1 MRQFLKFV
9 IATITGLFLFIVL
22 SIFIL
27 AGIAAAAGKEKK
39 ATVAANS
46 VLKLD
51 LNYAIPEKTND
62 NPFAGMSIFN
72 LKPSKKAIGL
82 TEIRECIAKAKKDDN
97 IKGIY
102 MELGLN
108 DNGLATLEV
117 IRQSLADFRKSGK
130 FVYAYGEV
138 LNQKSY
144 YLATAADQIFINPQ
158 GGMELKGFG
167 REIMYYKGMFD
178 KLGIEVQ
185 DFHCGAFKSAIEP
198 YIRTD
203 MSEPNR
209 KQLMN
214 IYGDVYN
221 QFITNIG
228 KERKIDTAVL
238 SNIINNLLAETPA
251 KDKELKLID
260 DALYY
265 DQVLDK
271 LKEKVGVDK
280 KKDLESIELAK
291 YSTTLEKSLESSNK
305 IAVVYAEGEIVD
317 GETEEGKIGG
327 ESFSKLIRKLRNDE
341 KVKAIVL
348 RVNSPG
354 GSALASDVMW
364 RELMLAKKAG
374 KPLVVSFGD
383 VAASGGYYISCM
395 GDRIFAQPNTIT
407 GSIGVFGLLPNAKK
421 FFNDKLGITFDEVKV
436 TKHGVLGGL
445 TKPLDAE
452 EAAFAQRNV
461 EKTYSTFKT
470 HVAEGRSVIRKDV
483 GGVALDTTYIETI
496 AQGHVWTGNQ
506 GLANGLVDE
515 IGGLDEAIAYA
526 AKKANLKDYRTK
538 AYPEEKSF
546 QEKIVESF
554 GDAKA
559 NMIKQE
565 LGDQY
570 EVYKTLEWVKKSK
583 GVQMRMVY
591 DLGL

>member
-1 MRQFLKFV
+1 M
-9 IATITGLFLFIVL
+9 
-22 SIFIL
+22 
-27 AGIAAAAGKEKK
+27 AASAGKETK
-39 ATVAANS
+39 AVIPANS

-51 LNYAIPEKTND
+51 LNYKIPEKTND
-62 NPFAGMSIFN
+62 NPFAGMTVFN
-72 LKPSKKAIGL
+72 LKPSKKALGL
-82 TEIRECIAKAKKDDN
+82 TEIQESIAKAKNDDN

-102 MELGLN
+102 LELGLN
-108 DNGLATLEV
+108 DNGLATLGV

-138 LNQKSY
+138 LTQKSY
-144 YLATAADQIFINPQ
+144 YLATAADQIFLNPA

-167 REIMYYKGMFD
+167 REIMYYKGMLD

-185 DFHCGAFKSAIEP
+185 DFHCGAYKSAIEP
-198 YIRTD
+198 FIRTD

-209 KQLMN
+209 RQLMS
-214 IYGDVYN
+214 IYSDVYK
-221 QFITNIG
+221 QFITSIST
-228 KERKIDTAVL
+228 ERKIDTAEL
-238 SNIINNLLAETPA
+238 DNIVNNLLAETA
-251 KDKELKLID
+251 QKDVELKLVDGAI
-260 DALYY
+260 YY
-265 DQVLDK
+265 DEVLDK
-271 LKEKVGVDK
+271 LKAKVGVEK
-280 KKDLESIELAK
+280 KKDLEFVELSKYATTIEK
-291 YSTTLEKSLESSNK
+291 KLESPNK
-305 IAVVYAEGEIVD
+305 IAVVYADGEIVD
-317 GETEEGKIGG
+317 GEGEDGQVGG
-327 ESFSKLIRKLRNDE
+327 EAFSKIIRKLRTDD

-364 RELMLAKKAG
+364 RELALAKKD

-383 VAASGGYYISCM
+383 VAASGGYYIACV

-421 FFNDKLGITFDEVKV
+421 LFNEKLGITFDEVKV

-461 EKTYSTFKT
+461 EKTYREFKT
-470 HVAEGRSVIRKDV
+470 RVADGRSQVRKEV
-483 GGVALDTTYIETI
+483 NGAPLDTAYIETI
-496 AQGHVWTGNQ
+496 AGGHVYTGLQ
-506 GLANGLVDE
+506 GLDNGLVDE

-546 QEKIVESF
+546 AEKITESF
-554 GDAKA
+554 TDSK
-559 NMIKQE
+559 MQLIKEE
-565 LGDQY
+565 LGEQY
-570 EVYKTLEWVKKSK
+570 EVYKTVEYLKNAK
-583 GVQMRMVY
+583 GVQMRMAY

>member
-9 IATITGLFLFIVL
+9 FATIVGLALFSFLGIMLLV
-22 SIFIL
+22 
-27 AGIAAAAGKEKK
+27 GIAASAGKETK
-39 ATVAANS
+39 AVIPANS

-51 LNYAIPEKTND
+51 LNYKIPEKSND
-62 NPFAGMSIFN
+62 NPFAGMSVFN
-72 LKPSKKAIGL
+72 LKPGKKAVGL
-82 TEIRECIAKAKKDDN
+82 TEIKESIAKAKTDDN

-102 MELGLN
+102 LELGLN
-108 DNGLATLEV
+108 DNGLATIEV

-138 LNQKSY
+138 LSQKSY
-144 YLATAADQIFINPQ
+144 YLATAADQIFINPN

-167 REIMYYKGMFD
+167 REIMYYKGMLD

-209 KQLMN
+209 IQLMS
-214 IYGDVYN
+214 IYGDVYR
-221 QFITNIG
+221 QFLTNISN
-228 KERKIDTAVL
+228 ERKIDTAEL
-238 SNIINNLLAETPA
+238 NNIVNNLLAETPA
-251 KDKELKLID
+251 KDVELKLID
-260 DALYY
+260 GAVYY
-265 DQVLDK
+265 DEVLDK
-271 LKEKVGVDK
+271 LKTKVGIDK
-280 KKDLESIELAK
+280 KKDLEFVELAK
-291 YSTTLEKSLESSNK
+291 YATTVEKSLESPNK

-317 GETEEGKIGG
+317 GEGEDGQIGG
-327 ESFSKLIRKLRNDE
+327 EAFSKIIRKLRTDE

-364 RELMLAKKAG
+364 RELVLAKKE

-383 VAASGGYYISCM
+383 VAASGGYYIACV

-421 FFNDKLGITFDEVKV
+421 LFNEKLGITFDEVKV

-445 TKPLDAE
+445 TKPLDSE

-461 EKTYSTFKT
+461 EKTYREFKMR
-470 HVAEGRSVIRKDV
+470 VADGRSKIRKEV
-483 GGVALDTTYIETI
+483 NGVTLDTAYIETI
-496 AQGHVWTGNQ
+496 AGGHVYTGNQ

-546 QEKIVESF
+546 AEKITESF
-554 GDAKA
+554 TDSK
-559 NMIKQE
+559 MQLVKEQ

-570 EVYKTLEWVKKSK
+570 EVYRTIEYLKKTK
-583 GVQMRMVY
+583 GIQMRMVY

>member
-1 MRQFLKFV
+1 MRQFFKFV
-9 IATITGLFLFIVL
+9 FATITGLFLFIL
-22 SIFIL
+22 LGIFIL
-27 AGIAAAAGKEKK
+27 AGIAASAGKEKK

-82 TEIRECIAKAKKDDN
+82 TEIRESIAKAKKDDN

-144 YLATAADQIFINPQ
+144 YLATAADKIFINPQ

-198 YIRTD
+198 FIRTD

-221 QFITNIG
+221 QFLVNIA
-228 KERKIDTAVL
+228 KERKLDTADLNKIV
-238 SNIINNLLAETPA
+238 NNLSAESA
-251 KDKELKLID
+251 QKDKELKLID
-260 DALYY
+260 DVLYY
-265 DQVLDK
+265 DQVLDL

-291 YSTTLEKSLESSNK
+291 YASTLEKDLESSNK
-305 IAVVYAEGEIVD
+305 VAVVYAEGEIVD
-317 GETEEGKIGG
+317 GESEDGKIGG
-327 ESFSKLIRKLRNDE
+327 ETFSKLIRKLRKDE

-364 RELMLAKKAG
+364 RELVLAKKE

-383 VAASGGYYISCM
+383 VAASGGYYIACM
-395 GDRIFAQPNTIT
+395 GDRIYAQPNTIT

-421 FFNDKLGITFDEVKV
+421 FFNEKLGITFDEVKV

-452 EAAFAQRNV
+452 EMAFAQRNV
-461 EKTYSTFKT
+461 EKTYREFKQR
-470 HVAEGRSVIRKDV
+470 VAEGRSVVKKDV
-483 GGVALDTTYIETI
+483 NGVALDTAYIETI

-506 GLANGLVDE
+506 GIENGLVDE

-546 QEKIVESF
+546 AEKITESF
-554 GDAKA
+554 ADAKA
-559 NMIKQE
+559 NAIKEQ

-583 GVQMRMVY
+583 GLQMRMVY